1 MLYGWSTLTKYMQTI
16 AKGEDGPC
24 LLIKLTVKKQHF
36 GIKIRAKS
44 KKSKRK
50 RTFDTYLYRSIN
62 DEEGV
67 DILTPACSASQQ
79 H

>member
-50 RTFDTYLYRSIN
+50 TKL
-62 DEEGV
+62 
-67 DILTPACSASQQ
+67 LALQ
-79 H
+79 